1 MENLHTLQKHIET
14 SGKLQS
20 IVKSMKTLS
29 AVNIRQ
35 YEQAAYSLD
44 DYQDTIETG
53 LQAVLRETGL
63 PASGGEEK
71 QNHALVV
78 FGSDQGLCGRF
89 NERVVEY
96 LVKKQEDMRLPQN
109 RLILVT
115 GARIAARLEAEGFEL
130 TKSLWSPG
138 SLAGVNRHVYEI
150 ILILHHWCLKM
161 EIKQIDLFF
170 NRYEPSGSV
179 LPCTVPLLPLD
190 NERLRKLA
198 QKEWPG
204 PSLPYSAIPSK
215 QLFSALVQQ
224 YLFVAIYRAQVQS
237 LASEQA
243 SRLHSLQQAEK
254 NIQEHLEELTGRYR
268 NVRQSVITS
277 ELLDL
282 VAGFRTV
289 AGNTDRI
296 NNP

>member
-1 MENLHTLQKHIET
+1 MESLHALQRHIDT

-35 YEQAAYSLD
+35 YEQAAHSLD
-44 DYQDTIETG
+44 GYQETIESG
-53 LQAVLRETGL
+53 LQGVIRKTGL
-63 PASGGEEK
+63 PDSAGEEGEI
-71 QNHALVV
+71 QGLVI

-89 NERVVEY
+89 NEKLVEFLQKNQASAETLQRSQV
-96 LVKKQEDMRLPQN
+96 LVS
-109 RLILVT
+109 
-115 GARIAARLEAEGFEL
+115 GARMAARLEAAGFKL
-130 TKSLWSPG
+130 TDTLWSPG

-150 ILILHHWCLKM
+150 ILILYRWRQTPGLKR
-161 EIKQIDLFF
+161 IDLFF
-170 NRYEPSGSV
+170 NRYEPGASG
-179 LPCTVPLLPLD
+179 LPTTLPLLPLD
-190 NERLRKLA
+190 NQRLRELM

-204 PSLPYSAIPSK
+204 RSLPYNAISPDK
-215 QLFSALVQQ
+215 LFSALIQQ
-224 YLFVAIYRAQVQS
+224 YLFVTIYRAQVQS
-237 LASEQA
+237 LTSEQA

-254 NIQEHLEELTGRYR
+254 NIQEHLEELTARYR

-289 AGNTDRI
+289 TDNAI
-296 NNP
+296 S

>member
-1 MENLHTLQKHIET
+1 MENLHALQKHIES

-29 AVNIRQ
+29 AVNIHQ
-35 YEQAAYSLD
+35 YERAAHSLD
-44 DYQDTIETG
+44 NYQNTIETG
-53 LQAVLRETGL
+53 LQATLRQIGL
-63 PASGGEEK
+63 PGSGGKEK
-71 QNHALVV
+71 QKQALVV

-89 NERVVEY
+89 NEKLVEF
-96 LVKKQEDMRLPQN
+96 LQKKQEGAQTPQK
-109 RLILVT
+109 RLILVI

-130 TKSLWSPG
+130 TETLWSPG

-150 ILILHHWCLKM
+150 ILILHRWRLKLG
-161 EIKQIDLFF
+161 IQRIDLFF
-170 NRYEPSGSV
+170 NRYEPGSSG
-179 LPCTVPLLPLD
+179 LPTTIPLLPLD
-190 NERLRKLA
+190 NERLRELA
-198 QKEWPG
+198 KKEWPG
-204 PSLPYSAIPSK
+204 PSLPYSAIPSR

-289 AGNTDRI
+289 AQS
-296 NNP
+296 

>member
-1 MENLHTLQKHIET
+1 MESLHALQKHIET

-35 YEQAAYSLD
+35 YEQAAHSLD
-44 DYQDTIETG
+44 AYQDTIEAG
-53 LQAVLRETGL
+53 LQAVIRETGL
-63 PASGGEEK
+63 PGSSSEEEK
-71 QNHALVV
+71 KQALVI

-89 NERVVEY
+89 NERLVEF
-96 LVKKQEDMRLPQN
+96 LLKKHGDTKNPQN
-109 RLILVT
+109 CLVLVS
-115 GARIAARLEAEGFEL
+115 GARIAARLEAEGYVLNE
-130 TKSLWSPG
+130 KLWSP
-138 SLAGVNRHVYEI
+138 SALAGVNRHVYEI
-150 ILILHHWCLKM
+150 ILILHRWRH
-161 EIKQIDLFF
+161 KQGMKRIDLFF
-170 NRYEPSGSV
+170 NRYEPGRGG
-179 LPCTVPLLPLD
+179 LPSTLPLLPLD
-190 NERLRKLA
+190 NERLRELMK
-198 QKEWPG
+198 KDWPG
-204 PSLPYSAIPSK
+204 TCLPYSATPSDK
-215 QLFSALVQQ
+215 LFPALVQQ

-237 LASEQA
+237 LTSEQA

-289 AGNTDRI
+289 TGNAD
-296 NNP
+296 

>member
-1 MENLHTLQKHIET
+1 MESLHALQKHIET

-35 YEQAAYSLD
+35 YEQAAHSLD

-63 PASGGEEK
+63 PGSGGEEK
-71 QNHALVV
+71 QKYALVV

-89 NERVVEY
+89 NEKLVEF
-96 LVKKQEDMRLPQN
+96 LQKRQEDRQSPPN

-115 GARIAARLEAEGFEL
+115 GARIAARLETEGFGL
-130 TKSLWSPG
+130 TETLWSPG

-150 ILILHHWCLKM
+150 ILILHRWRLKLG
-161 EIKQIDLFF
+161 IQRIDLFF
-170 NRYEPSGSV
+170 NRYEPGGSG
-179 LPCTVPLLPLD
+179 LPGTVPLLPLD
-190 NERLRKLA
+190 NQRLHELT
-198 QKEWPG
+198 QKDWPG
-204 PSLPYSAIPSK
+204 TSLPYSATPSDK
-215 QLFSALVQQ
+215 LSSALIQQ

-289 AGNTDRI
+289 AGKAD
-296 NNP
+296 

>member
-1 MENLHTLQKHIET
+1 MESLHALQKHIET

-35 YEQAAYSLD
+35 YEQAAHSLD
-44 DYQDTIETG
+44 AYQETIDSG
-53 LQAVLRETGL
+53 LQAVIRETGL
-63 PASGGEEK
+63 PNSGSEAGTL
-71 QNHALVV
+71 QGLVV

-89 NERVVEY
+89 NEKLVEFLQKNQASTKTQQPPCV
-96 LVKKQEDMRLPQN
+96 LVS
-109 RLILVT
+109 
-115 GARIAARLEAEGFEL
+115 GARIAARLEAAGHKL
-130 TKSLWSPG
+130 TKTLWSPG

-150 ILILHHWCLKM
+150 ILILHRWRQKPGM
-161 EIKQIDLFF
+161 KRIDLFF
-170 NRYEPSGSV
+170 NHYESGSGG
-179 LPCTVPLLPLD
+179 LPSQIPLLPLD
-190 NERLRKLA
+190 NQRLRELM
-198 QKEWPG
+198 QKKWPG
-204 PSLPYSAIPSK
+204 RSLPYNAAPPNK
-215 QLFSALVQQ
+215 LFSALIQQ
-224 YLFVAIYRAQVQS
+224 YLFVTIYRAQVQS

-243 SRLHSLQQAEK
+243 SRLLSLQQAEK

-289 AGNTDRI
+289 AGNTLS
-296 NNP
+296 

>member
-1 MENLHTLQKHIET
+1 MESLHALQKHIET

-35 YEQAAYSLD
+35 YEQAAHSLD
-44 DYQDTIETG
+44 AYQDTIEAG
-53 LQAVLRETGL
+53 LQAVIRETGL
-63 PASGGEEK
+63 PGSSSEEEK
-71 QNHALVV
+71 KQALVI

-89 NERVVEY
+89 NERLVEF
-96 LVKKQEDMRLPQN
+96 LLKKHGDTENPQN
-109 RLILVT
+109 CLVLVS
-115 GARIAARLEAEGFEL
+115 GARIAARLEAEGYVLNE
-130 TKSLWSPG
+130 KLWSP
-138 SLAGVNRHVYEI
+138 SALAGVNRHVYEI
-150 ILILHHWCLKM
+150 ILILHRWRH
-161 EIKQIDLFF
+161 KQGMKRIDLFF
-170 NRYEPSGSV
+170 NRYEPGRGG
-179 LPCTVPLLPLD
+179 LPSTLPLLPLD
-190 NERLRKLA
+190 NERLRELMK
-198 QKEWPG
+198 KDWPG
-204 PSLPYSAIPSK
+204 TCLPYSATPSDK
-215 QLFSALVQQ
+215 LFPALVQQ

-237 LASEQA
+237 LTSEQA

-289 AGNTDRI
+289 TGNAD
-296 NNP
+296 

>member
-1 MENLHTLQKHIET
+1 MENLHAIQKHIET

-53 LQAVLRETGL
+53 LQAVLRQTGL
-63 PASGGEEK
+63 PGNGVEEK
-71 QNHALVV
+71 TGQGLII

-89 NERVVEY
+89 NEKLVEFI
-96 LVKKQEDMRLPQN
+96 LEKQAEKQTPEKLF
-109 RLILVT
+109 ILVS
-115 GARIAARLEAEGFEL
+115 GARMTARLEAEGFKL
-130 TKSLWSPG
+130 TKNLWSP
-138 SLAGVNRHVYEI
+138 SALAGVNRHVYEI
-150 ILILHHWCLKM
+150 ILILQQWCQRQGMKR
-161 EIKQIDLFF
+161 IDLFY
-170 NRYEPSGSV
+170 NHYESGGSGSPTT
-179 LPCTVPLLPLD
+179 LPLLPLD
-190 NERLRKLA
+190 NRRLRELTK
-198 QKEWPG
+198 KEWPG
-204 PSLPYSAIPSK
+204 RSLPYWATSPDK
-215 QLFSALVQQ
+215 LFSALVQQ

-254 NIQEHLEELTGRYR
+254 NIKEHLEELTGRYR

-289 AGNTDRI
+289 ADGF
-296 NNP
+296 

>member
-1 MENLHTLQKHIET
+1 MENLHALQRHIET

-35 YEQAAYSLD
+35 YEQAAHSLD
-44 DYQDTIETG
+44 AYQETIESG
-53 LQAVLRETGL
+53 LQGVIREIGL
-63 PASGGEEK
+63 PDSGGEEGK
-71 QNHALVV
+71 LQGLVV

-89 NERVVEY
+89 NEKLVEFLQKNQTSAQIPQSPRV
-96 LVKKQEDMRLPQN
+96 LVS
-109 RLILVT
+109 
-115 GARIAARLEAEGFEL
+115 GARIAARLEASGFEL
-130 TKSLWSPG
+130 TKTLWSPG

-150 ILILHHWCLKM
+150 ILILHRWRQMPGMKRI
-161 EIKQIDLFF
+161 ELFF
-170 NRYEPSGSV
+170 NRYEPGTSG
-179 LPCTVPLLPLD
+179 LPTTLPLLPLD
-190 NERLRKLA
+190 NERLHELM
-198 QKEWPG
+198 QKKWPG
-204 PSLPYSAIPSK
+204 RSLPFSVIPPNK
-215 QLFSALVQQ
+215 LFSALIQQ

-282 VAGFRTV
+282 VSGFRTV
-289 AGNTDRI
+289 AGNTI
-296 NNP
+296 S

>member
-1 MENLHTLQKHIET
+1 MESLHALQKHIET

-44 DYQDTIETG
+44 TYQETIESG
-53 LQAVLRETGL
+53 LQGVIRETGL
-63 PASGGEEK
+63 PSSGSKEGKIEG
-71 QNHALVV
+71 LVI

-89 NERVVEY
+89 NEKLVEF
-96 LVKKQEDMRLPQN
+96 LLEKQERAQN
-109 RLILVT
+109 KKYLILVS
-115 GARIAARLEAEGFEL
+115 GARIAARLEAAGFEL
-130 TKSLWSPG
+130 TETLWSPG

-150 ILILHHWCLKM
+150 ILILYRWRQNPAMKR
-161 EIKQIDLFF
+161 IDLFF
-170 NRYEPSGSV
+170 NLYESGGSGLPSKA
-179 LPCTVPLLPLD
+179 PLLPLD
-190 NERLRKLA
+190 NERLRQLMK
-198 QKEWPG
+198 KKWPG
-204 PSLPYSAIPSK
+204 TSLPYSAIPSNE
-215 QLFSALVQQ
+215 LFSALVQQ
-224 YLFVAIYRAQVQS
+224 YLFVVIYRAQVQS

-289 AGNTDRI
+289 TGNTV
-296 NNP
+296 

>member
-1 MENLHTLQKHIET
+1 MESLHGLQKHIET

-35 YEQAAYSLD
+35 YEQAAQSLD
-44 DYQDTIETG
+44 TYQETIESG

-63 PASGGEEK
+63 SASSKEEQK
-71 QNHALVV
+71 QALVV

-89 NERVVEY
+89 NEKLVEF
-96 LVKKQEDMRLPQN
+96 LLNNQEGTQTPDN
-109 RLILVT
+109 RLVLVI
-115 GARIAARLEAEGFEL
+115 GARIAARLEAEGVAL
-130 TKSLWSPG
+130 TETLWSPG

-150 ILILHHWCLKM
+150 ILILHRWQLKLG
-161 EIKQIDLFF
+161 IQRIDLFF
-170 NRYEPSGSV
+170 NRYEAGSSGV
-179 LPCTVPLLPLD
+179 PVTLPLLPLD
-190 NERLRKLA
+190 NERLRSLHR
-198 QKEWPG
+198 KEWPG
-204 PSLPYSAIPSK
+204 SSLPYSSIPPE

-224 YLFVAIYRAQVQS
+224 YLFVVIYRAQVQS

-243 SRLHSLQQAEK
+243 ARLHSLQQAEK
-254 NIQEHLEELTGRYR
+254 NIQEHLEELTSRYR

-289 AGNTDRI
+289 AGTAD
-296 NNP
+296 

>member
-1 MENLHTLQKHIET
+1 MENLHALQKHIET

-29 AVNIRQ
+29 AVNIHQ
-35 YEQAAYSLD
+35 YEQAAHSLD
-44 DYQDTIETG
+44 NYQNTIETG
-53 LQAVLRETGL
+53 LQAVLRQIDL
-63 PASGGEEK
+63 PDSGGKEK
-71 QNHALVV
+71 QNQALVI

-89 NERVVEY
+89 NEKLVEY
-96 LVKKQEDMRLPQN
+96 LQKKQEGTQTSPKRLL
-109 RLILVT
+109 LIT

-130 TKSLWSPG
+130 TETLWSPG

-150 ILILHHWCLKM
+150 ILILHRWRLKLG
-161 EIKQIDLFF
+161 IKRIDLFF
-170 NRYEPSGSV
+170 NRYEPGSSG
-179 LPCTVPLLPLD
+179 LPSTIPLLPLD
-190 NERLRKLA
+190 NKRLREFA

-204 PSLPYSAIPSK
+204 PSLPYSAIPAK

-289 AGNTDRI
+289 SGNTD
-296 NNP
+296 

>member
-1 MENLHTLQKHIET
+1 MENLHALQKHIET

-35 YEQAAYSLD
+35 YEQAAHSLD
-44 DYQDTIETG
+44 AYQETIDSG
-53 LQAVLRETGL
+53 LQAVIRETGL
-63 PASGGEEK
+63 PNSGSEKGEL
-71 QNHALVV
+71 QGLVV

-89 NERVVEY
+89 NEK
-96 LVKKQEDMRLPQN
+96 LVDFLQENRASANPQQPPHV
-109 RLILVT
+109 LVS
-115 GARIAARLEAEGFEL
+115 GARIAARLEAAGHKL
-130 TKSLWSPG
+130 TKTLWSPG
-138 SLAGVNRHVYEI
+138 SLSGVNRHVYEI
-150 ILILHHWCLKM
+150 ILILHRWLQNPKM
-161 EIKQIDLFF
+161 KRIDLFF
-170 NRYEPSGSV
+170 NYYEPGGGG
-179 LPCTVPLLPLD
+179 LPSQVPLLPLD
-190 NERLRKLA
+190 NERLRELMK
-198 QKEWPG
+198 KKWPG
-204 PSLPYSAIPSK
+204 RSLPYSATPTHK
-215 QLFSALVQQ
+215 LFPALIQQ

-243 SRLHSLQQAEK
+243 SRLLSLQQAEK

-289 AGNTDRI
+289 TGD
-296 NNP
+296 